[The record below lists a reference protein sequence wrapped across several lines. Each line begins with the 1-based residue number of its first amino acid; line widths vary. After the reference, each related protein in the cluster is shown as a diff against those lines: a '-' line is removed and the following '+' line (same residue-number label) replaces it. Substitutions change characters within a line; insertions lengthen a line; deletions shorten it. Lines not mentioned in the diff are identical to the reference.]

1 MSGLTTSIPFP
12 RAKLGPSASSPL
24 APRPQPLKRL
34 AAATALILI
43 VAPAGCGKT
52 ALLTLWTR
60 AQPASTPVIW
70 YRADEADRE
79 PSRLVSG
86 LAAAAEAGL
95 PGSAEAT
102 RVALAEGGD
111 PALALAWLLVAF
123 ESHPEGVIVF
133 DDAHYLDRAPGAEAV
148 LEALVRGLPEGWRLA
163 IASRVIP
170 LIPAIT
176 AAAGGRLAV
185 LGRDDLLIHQEE
197 VGALLE
203 AHGLQG
209 DGAALGKAVGGWAM
223 GILILA
229 QHQAGNLALLG
240 RTPEAAAANLVGR
253 LVESLPRELR
263 RFARESAPLGS
274 CTAAEADVILGRTD
288 SEERLA
294 DLLRAGLFLE
304 RHGAGATASY
314 RYQDLLAEVLI
325 ADLRAADPGRLQ
337 AIVRA
342 ATIYHAGDPSR
353 ALAYARATGDPH
365 YLRTT
370 LEAQLT
376 SLRRSE
382 AWETI
387 LAAAEG
393 IPPAEQSFELLRL
406 RAYAAYRRG
415 DDPQAIEAAEAAL
428 SLANA
433 KADPSAVA
441 AAVVVLA
448 NPLLRLDRAADVLA
462 RAEAALTDPATASI
476 AGWLHDATAWAL
488 FRLGRLEGG
497 LAAVERAAICY
508 RRDAE
513 AGEPRAW
520 ITLARSREN
529 AAALLIELG
538 ADEDAEALLAESL
551 ELASQMH
558 QPAQT
563 AITLAVQARLLLWRG
578 ADRAAAD
585 TAGEALELGQ
595 RLAAVVAVRAALR
608 VQAAAACRLGQR
620 EAARTALT
628 AEAALPLPSAP
639 LQAEALLLRARLALR
654 EREPGAARALLDRG
668 RVLGLSARAQAPLLL
683 EVATVELVDGDLP
696 RALLALERAEPALT
710 AHHLV
715 PLRVRSLL
723 LAAEILLRQ
732 NHPRLAEQRLGEAA
746 RLAMGRPWLEGILAD
761 VAPAT
766 TALVAPGTALPLRS
780 QAEAGLLDALRHA
793 RTSRMFQVLLR
804 HAEAPERAGGPN
816 AELPEINRMERDI
829 AAARLAASVLRL
841 DPFGEG
847 LATWQGT
854 TLILTRLGTQ
864 RAGELLAFAA
874 WHARPL
880 AREEIF
886 EAIWDGEATERTAAD
901 LRRASLRLRRLLG
914 EEHWRREGTT
924 YRLACQVEDAARTL
938 LTAAAMVEEADG
950 PAQSRLSAAAAGFA
964 LYTGDYLPWI
974 ESAWA
979 ESVRTLLRS
988 AALGLCLAQLTAQ
1001 RELGLYGAAGETAAR
1016 GIAID
1021 PLHATIRAAE
1031 IEMLAAAGQPAEAI
1045 EAYRRYRRALAEE
1058 GMGNPDP
1065 ALTTMVRSLR

>member
-1 MSGLTTSIPFP
+1 MSDPAAPLPFP
-12 RAKLGPSASSPL
+12 RAKLGPSASTPL

-60 AQPASTPVIW
+60 AQTVGTPVIW

-79 PSRLVSG
+79 PSRLVAG

-102 RVALAEGGD
+102 RVALAAGGD
-111 PALALAWLLVAF
+111 PTLALSGLLIAL
-123 ESHPEGVIVF
+123 ESYPEGVIVL
-133 DDAHYLDRAPGAEAV
+133 DDAHHLDHAVGAEAV
-148 LEALVRGLPEGWRLA
+148 LEALARGLPEGWRLA

-185 LGRDDLLIHQEE
+185 LGRDDLLMRQDE
-197 VGALLE
+197 VGPLLE
-203 AHGLQG
+203 AHGLAG
-209 DGAALGKAVGGWAM
+209 DGAALTKAVGGWAM
-223 GILILA
+223 GILIMA

-240 RTPEAAAANLVGR
+240 RTPEAATANLVGR

-294 DLLRAGLFLE
+294 DLLRSGLFLE
-304 RHGAGATASY
+304 RHGAAAAASY
-314 RYQDLLAEVLI
+314 RYQDLLAEVLV
-325 ADLRAADPGRLQ
+325 ADLRAADPGRFQ
-337 AIVRA
+337 AVVRA

-353 ALAYARATGDPH
+353 ALTYARATGDPG
-365 YLRTT
+365 YLSAT

-376 SLRRSE
+376 SLRRGE

-387 LAAAEG
+387 LTSADG
-393 IPPAEQSFELLRL
+393 IPIAEQSFELLRL

-428 SLANA
+428 SRANGQGDPIAAANA
-433 KADPSAVA
+433 TL
-441 AAVVVLA
+441 VLA
-448 NPLLRLDRAADVLA
+448 NPLLRLDRASEVLA
-462 RAEAALTDPATASI
+462 RSEAALANPVAAPL
-476 AGWLHDATAWAL
+476 AGWLREVAALAL
-488 FRLGRLEGG
+488 FRLGRLEEG
-497 LAAVERAAICY
+497 LAEVERAATYY

-520 ITLARSREN
+520 ITLARTREN
-529 AAALLIELG
+529 TAILLIELG
-538 ADEDAEALLAESL
+538 ADEEAERSLAESL
-551 ELASQMH
+551 ELASRMR

-563 AITLAVQARLLLWRG
+563 AMSLAVRARLLLWRG

-585 TAGEALELGQ
+585 TAAEALELGRQ
-595 RLAAVVAVRAALR
+595 LAAVVAVRTALR
-608 VQAAAACRLGQR
+608 VQAAAACRLGQV
-620 EAARTALT
+620 ETARTALT

-639 LQAEALLLRARLALR
+639 LQAEALLLRAKLALL
-654 EREPGAARALLDRG
+654 ERDPNKAMALLDRG
-668 RVLGLSARAQAPLLL
+668 RVLGLSPRAQAPLLL
-683 EVATVELVDGDLP
+683 EAVTVYLAGDELP
-696 RALLALERAEPALT
+696 MALLTIERAEPALI

-723 LAAEILLRQ
+723 LAAEIMIRQ
-732 NHPRLAEQRLGEAA
+732 NHPRLAQQHLGAAA

-761 VAPAT
+761 VAPAA
-766 TALVAPGTALPLRS
+766 TALAASGTKLPLRS
-780 QAEAGLLDALRHA
+780 QAETGLLEALRHA
-793 RTSRMFQVLLR
+793 RTSRMFRMLPR
-804 HAEAPERAGGPN
+804 HAEAPEHPAQAGVERPLAGG
-816 AELPEINRMERDI
+816 IR
-829 AAARLAASVLRL
+829 ASPALQL

-847 LATWQGT
+847 RADWQGT
-854 TLILTRLGTQ
+854 SLILVRLGTQ
-864 RAGELLAFAA
+864 RAGELLAFAI
-874 WHARPL
+874 WQARPL
-880 AREEIF
+880 AREEIL
-886 EAIWDGEATERTAAD
+886 EALWDGEATERTAAD
-901 LRRASLRLRRLLG
+901 LRRASLQLRRLLG
-914 EEHWRREGTT
+914 EEHWRREGTI

-950 PAQSRLSAAAAGFA
+950 PAQSRLSTAAAGFA